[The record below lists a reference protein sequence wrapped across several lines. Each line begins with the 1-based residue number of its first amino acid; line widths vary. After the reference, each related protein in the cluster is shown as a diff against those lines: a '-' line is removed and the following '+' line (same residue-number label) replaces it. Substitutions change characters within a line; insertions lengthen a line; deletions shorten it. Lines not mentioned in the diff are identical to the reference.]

1 MMKPTATT
9 CMAISLGMP
18 NRLQARGISSSEP
31 PATPEAPQ
39 AQMAAT
45 TLSSTAVGRS
55 TAIPRVC
62 TAARVSTVMVIAAP
76 AMLMVAPSGIDT
88 E

>member
-1 MMKPTATT
+1 
-9 CMAISLGMP
+9 MP
-18 NRLQARGISSSEP
+18 NRLHASGISNSEP

-39 AQMAAT
+39 AQIAAT
-45 TLSSTAVGRS
+45 TLSRIAVGMS
-55 TAIPRVC
+55 TVMPRVC

>member
-9 CMAISLGMP
+9 CMAISLGIP
-18 NRLQARGISSSEP
+18 NRLHARGISNNEP

-55 TAIPRVC
+55 TVIPRVC
-62 TAARVSTVMVIAAP
+62 TAARVSTVIVMAAP
-76 AMLMVAPSGIDT
+76 AMLMVAPRGIDT